1 MGTGQMLTGAMTD
14 CVGTA
19 EARASAVVLPF
30 ALRRLHP
37 LSFNVSDRIQAI
49 TWADAARAEGVRELR
64 IHDPEHG
71 EDPSLG
77 GFMLIYQ
84 KDDLW
89 ASWGVAVRPGSFE
102 VWRPSSGTTI
112 GWFDTLREALQAVKR
127 VA

>member
-77 GFMLIYQ
+77 GFMLFYTALAIVDVTLML
-84 KDDLW
+84 KFTRKGPDGLGIW
-89 ASWGVAVRPGSFE
+89 
-102 VWRPSSGTTI
+102 PSIDSSTTA
-112 GWFDTLREALQAVKR
+112 GH
-127 VA
+127 